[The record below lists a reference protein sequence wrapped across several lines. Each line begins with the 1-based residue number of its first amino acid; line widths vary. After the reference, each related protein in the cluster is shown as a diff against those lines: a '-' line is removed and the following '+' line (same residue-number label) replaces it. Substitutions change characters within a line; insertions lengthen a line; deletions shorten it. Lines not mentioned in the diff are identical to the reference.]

1 MLERGACCRTLL
13 SCQESE
19 TQNHTRAACQQ
30 PRGLNHHKP
39 KSRSRLLLTAPP
51 LQGQRSPAGV
61 PAPPATL
68 IRNTDGTHQGPVLRG
83 WTEEARGLCR
93 RLPLERKRREGDQ
106 LHGCPSPGLVEKMG
120 RRQVVFVL
128 GTFYWHHVRLL
139 QKNLAHTLGR
149 RPLEGSSVKQATV
162 QGVGVAPPG
171 SGGSGAP
178 LGSRGAGEGVLT
190 EDATPQE
197 ERLLEQRYRR

>member
-1 MLERGACCRTLL
+1 
-13 SCQESE
+13 
-19 TQNHTRAACQQ
+19 
-30 PRGLNHHKP
+30 
-39 KSRSRLLLTAPP
+39 
-51 LQGQRSPAGV
+51 
-61 PAPPATL
+61 
-68 IRNTDGTHQGPVLRG
+68 
-83 WTEEARGLCR
+83 
-93 RLPLERKRREGDQ
+93 
-106 LHGCPSPGLVEKMG
+106 MG
-120 RRQVVFVL
+120 RRQTVFVL

-171 SGGSGAP
+171 SRGSGAP